1 MSDDEFRQYRAY
13 RNTIK
18 YLLLVV
24 GLWPNKKSSQSY
36 LLLSYSSLLLSV
48 ITTFGII
55 GHVRMNFT
63 DVTLATKS
71 MSIMISFSAVILKIA
86 TMMINREDA
95 NELHEILDLWFSKL
109 LTHSPIPN
117 SILSGLRILR
127 YLAWSFTIF
136 VFIVTFN
143 YMASPIISIIYQ
155 YFEHVNTIK
164 YSLPYPGVYPWSIDP
179 PGFRYKLQLLIELIA
194 TVPLFCVT
202 AGIDSLF
209 TMYGFQMVGQLRE
222 MSHRITHIDE
232 MNNDE
237 EVIRECVLQH
247 YAMMRCRDILQKI
260 YGPVILWIMTT
271 NAIILCSLIFQFSQ
285 SENYRNAIYAC
296 DWYRNRRFMTSVL
309 IMLTQKPLMLTACNF
324 AIVSLDIFGAYT
336 RFKSNILDSNDPHNR
351 GESGFIKPGQSDIF
365 GFPTTRG

>member
-1 MSDDEFRQYRAY
+1 M
-13 RNTIK
+13 
-18 YLLLVV
+18 V
-24 GLWPNKKSSQSY
+24 
-36 LLLSYSSLLLSV
+36 
-48 ITTFGII
+48 
-55 GHVRMNFT
+55 
-63 DVTLATKS
+63 
-71 MSIMISFSAVILKIA
+71 
-86 TMMINREDA
+86 INREEA
-95 NELHEILDLWFSKL
+95 NELHQILDLWFSKL

-143 YMASPIISIIYQ
+143 YMASPIISIICQ

-222 MSHRITHIDE
+222 MSYRITHIDE
-232 MNNDE
+232 MNDDKE
-237 EVIRECVLQH
+237 IIRECVLQH

-271 NAIILCSLIFQFSQ
+271 NAIILCSLIFQF
-285 SENYRNAIYAC
+285 
-296 DWYRNRRFMTSVL
+296 
-309 IMLTQKPLMLTACNF
+309 TQ
-324 AIVSLDIFGAYT
+324 V
-336 RFKSNILDSNDPHNR
+336 
-351 GESGFIKPGQSDIF
+351 
-365 GFPTTRG
+365 